1 MNWPDTADQ
10 TSVESRTAWTGS
22 CLCQQGNFLAK
33 RSSKV
38 FIPAWTLE
46 DYDNVPLNMLET
58 QEYMHKHR
66 MQKRRDKEKPVKEKD
81 AQRNLSLEG
90 LCFKWGSTNTG
101 WHIDHNVQSV
111 KLKHNGMW
119 EWGIYG
125 LKSYGKVSYCSGGSR
140 ILQIG
145 APVCECV

>member
-66 MQKRRDKEKPVKEKD
+66 MQKSRDKEKPVKEKD
-81 AQRNLSLEG
+81 AQCNLSLEG
-90 LCFKWGSTNTG
+90 LWLPRASGSIYVHVGHAHVEFLIQELT
-101 WHIDHNVQSV
+101 HML
-111 KLKHNGMW
+111 KLKC
-119 EWGIYG
+119 I
-125 LKSYGKVSYCSGGSR
+125 
-140 ILQIG
+140 
-145 APVCECV
+145 APV